1 MLLSSLFVQMIISV
15 SEWMFLYQLSIRTID
30 SPKNFRLF
38 LSWWNSFTKQTD
50 IKDMINEGKLH
61 KIKKTHFSLR
71 SYEGSDSNQAEHL
84 HGWQESP
91 SNFTER
97 KISFLFQNDFGIPF
111 KPFFSKTLTRQLK
124 GAVWVNYQSA
134 AAPDLL
140 QAAGCC
146 HPGHTGQCS
155 FGGPCTTSAG
165 DLMALGKF
173 VESHLPRIGWVGTYV
188 SYWHLLTIE
197 LRKPNRK
204 PICFVWG
211 VCEWAEWMNLFFLG
225 GDYIYIYAVLYIY
238 IHICIYLAQYE
249 LLIVGNITFCT
260 SPKLL
265 HKGVGWAY
273 AGCTRL
279 SNILI
284 SSERWEGGIIIP
296 QKHDMVLF
304 GLCVCAPK
312 TQW

>member
-211 VCEWAEWMNLFFLG
+211 VCEWAEWMNLFFWG
-225 GDYIYIYAVLYIY
+225 GDYIYICSVIYIY
-238 IHICIYLAQYE
+238 TYMYISSTIRI
-249 LLIVGNITFCT
+249 
-260 SPKLL
+260 
-265 HKGVGWAY
+265 AY
-273 AGCTRL
+273 CWEY
-279 SNILI
+279 NILYLSQT
-284 SSERWEGGIIIP
+284 SSQRSGLSLCRVYTP
-296 QKHDMVLF
+296 QQHPHIKRKMRRRNHHPPKTRHGFIWVV
-304 GLCVCAPK
+304 CVCP
-312 TQW
+312 

>member
-225 GDYIYIYAVLYIY
+225 GDYIYICSVIYIY
-238 IHICIYLAQYE
+238 TYMYISSTIRI
-249 LLIVGNITFCT
+249 
-260 SPKLL
+260 
-265 HKGVGWAY
+265 AY
-273 AGCTRL
+273 CWEY
-279 SNILI
+279 NILYLSQT
-284 SSERWEGGIIIP
+284 SSQRSGLSLCRVYTP
-296 QKHDMVLF
+296 QQHPHIKRKMRRRNHHPPKTRHGFIWVV
-304 GLCVCAPK
+304 CVCP
-312 TQW
+312 